1 MGAAAENSDDDGPA
15 LGLAIA
21 GLATGVVALLVA
33 LTALGLAI
41 AAFCGR
47 RGADAAAHGA
57 AARAVDASAPRKGA
71 RPGVGAGGE
80 APDDV
85 LAYAAARRA
94 AATPAGGAGRPRAL
108 VGLKYKV
115 RAYDSS
121 CRGVI
126 IRCL

>member
-1 MGAAAENSDDDGPA
+1 MGAAAENSDDDGPE

-21 GLATGVVALLVA
+21 GLATGAVALLVA

-71 RPGVGAGGE
+71 RPGVAAGE

-94 AATPAGGAGRPRAL
+94 AATPAGGAGRPLAL
-108 VGLKYKV
+108 V
-115 RAYDSS
+115 
-121 CRGVI
+121 
-126 IRCL
+126 

>member
-1 MGAAAENSDDDGPA
+1 MGAAEISGSDGPA

-41 AAFCGR
+41 TAFCGR
-47 RGADAAAHGA
+47 RGADAAHGA

-71 RPGVGAGGE
+71 RPGVAAGE

-108 VGLKYKV
+108 V
-115 RAYDSS
+115 
-121 CRGVI
+121 
-126 IRCL
+126 

>member
-33 LTALGLAI
+33 LTALGVAI

-47 RGADAAAHGA
+47 RGADAAHGA

-71 RPGVGAGGE
+71 RPVIAAGE

-94 AATPAGGAGRPRAL
+94 AATPAGGAGKLREL
-108 VGLKYKV
+108 V
-115 RAYDSS
+115 
-121 CRGVI
+121 
-126 IRCL
+126 

>member
-47 RGADAAAHGA
+47 RGADAAHGA

-71 RPGVGAGGE
+71 RPGVAAGE

-94 AATPAGGAGRPRAL
+94 AATPAGGAGKLRAL
-108 VGLKYKV
+108 V
-115 RAYDSS
+115 
-121 CRGVI
+121 
-126 IRCL
+126 

>member
-47 RGADAAAHGA
+47 RGADAAHGA
-57 AARAVDASAPRKGA
+57 AARAVDASAPRKA
-71 RPGVGAGGE
+71 KPGVAAGE

-94 AATPAGGAGRPRAL
+94 AAGGAGRPRAL
-108 VGLKYKV
+108 V
-115 RAYDSS
+115 
-121 CRGVI
+121 
-126 IRCL
+126 

>member
-1 MGAAAENSDDDGPA
+1 MGGAEKSDDDGPA

-33 LTALGLAI
+33 LTALGVAI

-47 RGADAAAHGA
+47 RGADAAHGA

-71 RPGVGAGGE
+71 RPGGE

-94 AATPAGGAGRPRAL
+94 AATPAGGARAL
-108 VGLKYKV
+108 V
-115 RAYDSS
+115 
-121 CRGVI
+121 
-126 IRCL
+126 

>member
-1 MGAAAENSDDDGPA
+1 MGGAANSDDDGPA

-47 RGADAAAHGA
+47 RRADAAGHGA

-71 RPGVGAGGE
+71 RPVIAAGE

-94 AATPAGGAGRPRAL
+94 AAGGAGRPRAL
-108 VGLKYKV
+108 V
-115 RAYDSS
+115 
-121 CRGVI
+121 
-126 IRCL
+126 

>member
-1 MGAAAENSDDDGPA
+1 MGATAENSDDDGPA
-15 LGLAIA
+15 LGLAI
-21 GLATGVVALLVA
+21 TGHTTGAVALLVA

-47 RGADAAAHGA
+47 RGADAAHGA

-71 RPGVGAGGE
+71 RPGGE

-94 AATPAGGAGRPRAL
+94 AAAPAGGAGKLRAL
-108 VGLKYKV
+108 V
-115 RAYDSS
+115 
-121 CRGVI
+121 
-126 IRCL
+126 

>member
-1 MGAAAENSDDDGPA
+1 MGAAEISGSDGPL

-41 AAFCGR
+41 AAFCAR
-47 RGADAAAHGA
+47 RGAEAAGHGA

-71 RPGVGAGGE
+71 RPGVSAAGE

-94 AATPAGGAGRPRAL
+94 ATPAGGARAL
-108 VGLKYKV
+108 V
-115 RAYDSS
+115 
-121 CRGVI
+121 
-126 IRCL
+126 

>member
-33 LTALGLAI
+33 LTALGVAI

-47 RGADAAAHGA
+47 RRADAAHGA

-71 RPGVGAGGE
+71 RPVIAAGE

-94 AATPAGGAGRPRAL
+94 AAGGAGRPRAL
-108 VGLKYKV
+108 V
-115 RAYDSS
+115 
-121 CRGVI
+121 
-126 IRCL
+126 

>member
-1 MGAAAENSDDDGPA
+1 MLSLRLELSQFSTAAAELLMAAAAEISGSDGPT

-41 AAFCGR
+41 AAVCGR

-57 AARAVDASAPRKGA
+57 AARAVDANAPRKGA
-71 RPGVGAGGE
+71 RPGGE

-94 AATPAGGAGRPRAL
+94 AAGGAGRPRAL
-108 VGLKYKV
+108 V
-115 RAYDSS
+115 
-121 CRGVI
+121 
-126 IRCL
+126 

>member
-1 MGAAAENSDDDGPA
+1 MGAAAENSDDDGPV

-47 RGADAAAHGA
+47 RGADAAHGA

-71 RPGVGAGGE
+71 RPGGE

-94 AATPAGGAGRPRAL
+94 AAGGAGRPRAL
-108 VGLKYKV
+108 V
-115 RAYDSS
+115 
-121 CRGVI
+121 
-126 IRCL
+126 

>member
-1 MGAAAENSDDDGPA
+1 M
-15 LGLAIA
+15 
-21 GLATGVVALLVA
+21 ALLVA

-47 RGADAAAHGA
+47 RGADAAHGA

-71 RPGVGAGGE
+71 RPGVAAE

-94 AATPAGGAGRPRAL
+94 AATPAGGASRSTPRAL
-108 VGLKYKV
+108 V
-115 RAYDSS
+115 
-121 CRGVI
+121 
-126 IRCL
+126 

>member
-41 AAFCGR
+41 AAFFGR
-47 RGADAAAHGA
+47 RGADAAHGA

-71 RPGVGAGGE
+71 RPGVAAGE

-108 VGLKYKV
+108 V
-115 RAYDSS
+115 
-121 CRGVI
+121 
-126 IRCL
+126 